1 MKRPSTGVVLLG
13 TAFIVVAGLAFYRLK
28 LAPEE
33 VASHTVARGAI
44 VGEVMGTGTLEA
56 RLSTT
61 VGARIQERLALVLAD
76 QGDQVKAGQIL
87 ARLDDAEARQQV
99 AVADAAL
106 GAARQTAERV
116 GADLARSEAVLALAR
131 LDHQRTTGLVAT
143 RAASQ
148 ADVDKTAAGLRI
160 AEADLARAHAA
171 IAEAQGQ
178 VLMAEKTLL
187 YRKEQLAF
195 TEVRAPYDGLVIR
208 RDRNPG
214 DVLVPGASLMQIVS
228 LDELWVR
235 AWVDETA
242 TPALATGQTARIRFR
257 SEPGRD
263 YAGTVARLGREADRE
278 TREFLV
284 DVRVAELPTNWTIG
298 QRAEV
303 FIEIGRQA
311 DAVLLPQDFL
321 VWTAGRP
328 GAFVYQEGRAHWR
341 DLTLG
346 LRGARDISVDQ
357 GLKVGDRVLR
367 PAEGRKNPIAEGQRM
382 TLP

>member
-1 MKRPSTGVVLLG
+1 MKRPSISTLLIGTALLG
-13 TAFIVVAGLAFYRLK
+13 LAGLAFYRLK
-28 LAPEE
+28 LAPEP
-33 VASHTVARGAI
+33 VAAHVMARGPV

-143 RAASQ
+143 RATSQ

-171 IAEAQGQ
+171 IAETQGQ

-195 TEVRAPYDGLVIR
+195 TEIRAPYDGLVIR

-284 DVRVAELPTNWTIG
+284 DVRVAELPANWTIG

-303 FIEIGRQA
+303 FIETGRQA
-311 DAVLLPQDFL
+311 DALTLPQGFL

-328 GAFVYQEGRAHWR
+328 GAFVFQDGRAQWR

-346 LRGARDISVDQ
+346 LRGAQDIAVEK
-357 GLKVGDRVLR
+357 GLSAGDRVLR
-367 PAEGRKNPIAEGQRM
+367 PAEGRKTPLTEGQRVA
-382 TLP
+382 LP